1 MLVKLGMMQNKIIGL
16 IGGSG
21 AGKGMFCSVAKQ
33 MGYTIID
40 GDEISHYVLQNDAKE
55 ELVSAFG
62 TSILDDSNTIS
73 RKVLGEIVFKN
84 KEKLDTLNSIV
95 HKFVER
101 EIKERITDKCVI
113 DAAVLHL
120 TPVFKKCTTVV
131 AVIADCEI
139 KIKRIMA
146 RDGLSRENAINR
158 IASQPTN
165 EQYMD
170 LADYVIENNG
180 DEQDFIKKA
189 KECLQNI

>member
-1 MLVKLGMMQNKIIGL
+1 MLVKRGMTQNKIIGL

-55 ELVSAFG
+55 ELVNAFG
-62 TSILDDSNTIS
+62 TSILNNNNTIS
-73 RKVLGEIVFKN
+73 RKVLGEIVFKD
-84 KEKLDTLNSIV
+84 KEKLDTLNKV
-95 HKFVER
+95 MHKFVES
-101 EIKERITDKCVI
+101 EIENRITEKCVI

-120 TPVFKKCTTVV
+120 TPVFGKCTNVIAVV
-131 AVIADCEI
+131 ADSEI
-139 KIKRIMA
+139 KIKRIMQ
-146 RDGLSRENAINR
+146 RDGITKENAINR

-165 EQYMD
+165 EQYIQ
-170 LADYVIENNG
+170 LADFVIENNG
-180 DEQDFIKKA
+180 DEQDFLKRA